1 MPSVPVSVTGSAA
14 KMTLHVNVN
23 DTLSFCIQYEPQSWL
38 PFARSMICIM
48 FV

>member
-23 DTLSFCIQYEPQSWL
+23 DTFNFCIQ
-38 PFARSMICIM
+38 
-48 FV
+48 